1 MNSAV
6 NLSVNPDTLKPVI
19 AAVVEE
25 VLARVEQ
32 DRQALPGHKLC
43 FGEAEAAAMLGLLPH
58 VLRDER
64 RRRSHPGQPIVG
76 RRVVY
81 TRDNLLDYLHGRR
94 IHAEVGAALDFRG
107 SPNANGNVRPRPE
120 PHWVPLSPL
129 KR

>member
-1 MNSAV
+1 MSASAV
-6 NLSVNPDTLKPVI
+6 NLSVNPETLKPVI

-64 RRRSHPGQPIVG
+64 RRGRIQASQIVG

-81 TRDNLLDYLHGRR
+81 TRDNLLNYLHGRR
-94 IHAEVGAALDFRG
+94 INAEVGA
-107 SPNANGNVRPRPE
+107 NA
-120 PHWVPLSPL
+120 
-129 KR
+129 